1 MSNAFTGLR
10 DGIRQLFVTAGMGK
24 NYSIP
29 AADNEP
35 ERCTYGGGV
44 LNFTLA
50 ATPTDILTIQGAAGK
65 IIRIKSIIIN
75 GNSAT
80 LAAYPIS
87 LIRRSTAHTGGTS
100 TVIVAGKHDTSDPN
114 SAAVIRYFT
123 ANAAPVG
130 TTVATL
136 HVGRVI
142 AASASNLDRLPFQY
156 AWQNDK
162 AILLN
167 GAAEFLAIN
176 MGGTALAGATTMDV
190 DVLWTEEDIT

>member
-1 MSNAFTGLR
+1 MPASVQTRG
-10 DGIRQLFVTAGMGK
+10 DGARIVQSDLAGGGSY
-24 NYSIP
+24 NIAS
-29 AADNEP
+29 ADNEP
-35 ERCTYGGGV
+35 ERNTYGAGV
-44 LNFTLA
+44 LGFTLA
-50 ATPTDILTIQGAAGK
+50 ATPTDILTIQGSASK

-80 LAAYPIS
+80 LAAYPVS

-162 AILLN
+162 AIVLR
-167 GAAEFLAIN
+167 GVGEFLAIN

-190 DVLWTEEDIT
+190 DILWTEE

>member
-10 DGIRQLFVTAGMGK
+10 DGIRQLFVTAGAGK

-35 ERCTYGGGV
+35 ERCTYGGGI
-44 LNFTLA
+44 LGFTLA
-50 ATPTDILTIQGAAGK
+50 ATPTDILTIQGAANK
-65 IIRIKSIIIN
+65 IVRIKSIIIN
-75 GNSAT
+75 GNSLS

-87 LIRRSTAHTGGTS
+87 LIRRSTVHTGGTS
-100 TVIVAGKHDTSDPN
+100 TVITAGKHDTSDPN
-114 SAAVIRYFT
+114 SAAVLRYFT
-123 ANAAPVG
+123 ANPTPG

-136 HVGRVI
+136 HIGRVI

-167 GAAEFLAIN
+167 GASEFLAIN
-176 MGGTALAGATTMDV
+176 MGATALAGATTMDI
-190 DVLWTEEDIT
+190 DVLWTEEDLT